1 MKKSMEWAK
10 MTNRTFD
17 KSDRDLLIRIDE
29 RLKEVQLDVDYLKKN
44 TVSVKRHEALEV
56 RVSLLDQHMAVND
69 NFRVKLGVWMTMGG
83 VIGGLIVSV
92 LSGFISD
99 LIKKL

>member
-1 MKKSMEWAK
+1 MEWAK

-44 TVSVKRHEALEV
+44 TVSVKRHETLEA

-99 LIKKL
+99 LIKKI